1 MRRSTA
7 KVKTLAGAIG
17 VILSL
22 PFSFASAANGEL
34 RAGMDASS
42 LAQLAQ
48 SQNVLD
54 AWRDYALADLT
65 PDFSWADH
73 RNPAASAPTLFD
85 RGRGRFAAPA
95 SRFNAGAINE
105 PQPLQVAY
113 LHTKVADTPLSVAGD
128 ASGVLQE
135 LTPGLQRNV
144 IAPSLTQRWGDHSAL
159 TISAIFAYQRFA
171 GIGMGADAA
180 PTQDTFGMTPF
191 QYRENSTSYGAGM
204 RVDFNSAITQDWSWQ
219 AGYQTRVNM
228 DAFNNYRGLHSE
240 PGSFD
245 IPASVN
251 LGLGWSATPDLKFDL
266 DYERVMY
273 SQIAPFTSNALPTP
287 FLVLLGSAI
296 SPAFQWQDLDVYSL
310 GASLRD
316 QSNGTWSLRYATREQ
331 PLPTSPLLQL
341 VLQPYVSGHDV
352 EFGYTHLFGLNS
364 SLHLA
369 ATYAPTQFVL
379 GLPASYNLR
388 QPNGN
393 QLEYELTWTT
403 RF

>member
-7 KVKTLAGAIG
+7 KVQTLAGAIG
-17 VILSL
+17 FILSL

-34 RAGMDASS
+34 RASLDASS
-42 LAQLAQ
+42 LAQLSQ

-73 RNPAASAPTLFD
+73 RNPALSAPTLFD
-85 RGRGRFAAPA
+85 RGRGRFSAPA
-95 SRFNAGAINE
+95 SRFSGNVINE

-128 ASGVLQE
+128 ASSVLQD

-159 TISAIFAYQRFA
+159 TVSAIFAYQRFA
-171 GIGMGADAA
+171 GIGMGADAV
-180 PTQDTFGMTPF
+180 PTDTTFGSTPYQF
-191 QYRENSTSYGAGM
+191 RENSTSYGAGM
-204 RVDFNSAITQDWSWQ
+204 RVDFNSAITQTLNWQ

-245 IPASVN
+245 IPATFN
-251 LGLGWSATPDLKFDL
+251 LGLGWSATQDLKFDL

-296 SPAFQWQDLDVYSL
+296 SPAFEWQDLDVYSL

-316 QSNGTWSLRYATREQ
+316 ESNGIWSLRYATREQ

-341 VLQPYVSGHDV
+341 VLQPYLSNHDV

-393 QLEYELTWTT
+393 QLEYELTWVT